1 MDVILSYEEYE
12 KFLAASCN
20 LPSLL
25 EQVSVLSA
33 QLDALRTQ
41 YVECLERLAEL
52 QRFL

>member
-1 MDVILSYEEYE
+1 MDVILSYKEHE
-12 KFLAASCN
+12 KFLAVSRN

-25 EQVSVLSA
+25 EQISVLSA

-41 YVECLERLAEL
+41 YVECLERLVEL